1 METQSAGVPDAPT
14 LGHRTMGA
22 QRLANT
28 APATRNAPSR
38 VTVLTPKSGETVTV
52 GDSVLIHWQTSCI
65 PGLLLHYVQLSTDGG
80 ATYLW
85 NISPLLDGK
94 DSHYLWIPTENVV
107 TRVARIRVVAI
118 NWGEATNDG
127 PFIIQHTH
135 RRGCA
140 RVAPILGCGAC
151 WRAGSEGEGG
161 LCPIPPYP
169 R

>member
-1 METQSAGVPDAPT
+1 MGTESARVPYAPT
-14 LGHRTMGA
+14 PGHYATGG
-22 QRLANT
+22 QQLANPT
-28 APATRNAPSR
+28 QATRHAPSR
-38 VTVLTPKSGETVTV
+38 VTVLTPKSGEIVTV
-52 GDSVLIHWQTSCI
+52 GDPVLIHWQTSCI

-80 ATYLW
+80 ATFLW

-94 DSHYLWIPTENVV
+94 NSHYLWIPTENVV
-107 TRVARIRVVAI
+107 TRAARIRVVAI

-127 PFIIQHTH
+127 PFIIQPTD

-140 RVAPILGCGAC
+140 HAAPILGCGAC
-151 WRAGSEGEGG
+151 WRTGSEGEGG